1 MINRIAHI
9 GIAVKD
15 LEERVAFYRDVLGLR
30 LESRE
35 ELPGRNLRIAVFNL
49 NGVHIELLEP
59 TSPESNI
66 AVFIEKRGEG
76 LHHIAFGD
84 DDIKGT
90 LAGLTEEGRR
100 PPRPRAAPGR
110 RRGEDRLHRSEEHFP
125 GADGAVRR
133 ARDRRAAMSGLTPA
147 HRPGAQLRRPFVY
160 RPDLDQNGVAL
171 DGHPRLDPDRLHD
184 RPAPR
189 SGSRSPSSSPR

>member
-15 LEERVAFYRDVLGLR
+15 LEERIAFYRDILGLS
-30 LESRE
+30 LEGRE
-35 ELPGRNLRIAVFNL
+35 ELPERNLRIAVFNL

-90 LAGLTEEGRR
+90 LAHLMDKGVALL
-100 PPRPRAAPGR
+100 
-110 RRGEDRLHRSEEHFP
+110 DREP
-125 GADGAVRR
+125 
-133 ARDRRAAMSGLTPA
+133 
-147 HRPGAQLRRPFVY
+147 RPGAGGAKIAF
-160 RPDLDQNGVAL
+160 
-171 DGHPRLDPDRLHD
+171 DPKSTFRVLMELCEKE
-184 RPAPR
+184 
-189 SGSRSPSSSPR
+189 G

>member
-15 LEERVAFYRDVLGLR
+15 LEERIAFYRDVLGLH

-35 ELPGRNLRIAVFNL
+35 ELPERNLRIAVFNL

-59 TSPESNI
+59 TSPDSNV

-90 LAGLTEEGRR
+90 QLL
-100 PPRPRAAPGR
+100 
-110 RRGEDRLHRSEEHFP
+110 LHKGKSEMPFFRT
-125 GADGAVRR
+125 AR
-133 ARDRRAAMSGLTPA
+133 ARPNQLWNDGSLILYRFNRPSASVSAAWAISPRQPSARETTRLEA
-147 HRPGAQLRRPFVY
+147 AGASE
-160 RPDLDQNGVAL
+160 GTI
-171 DGHPRLDPDRLHD
+171 
-184 RPAPR
+184 
-189 SGSRSPSSSPR
+189 SSPEAGASSCSRMIRADCPISTCRR

>member
-15 LEERVAFYRDVLGLR
+15 LEERIAFYRDVLGLH
-30 LESRE
+30 LEGRE
-35 ELPGRNLRIAVFNL
+35 ELPARNLRIAVFNL

-90 LAGLTEEGRR
+90 LARLTEKGVALLDKE
-100 PPRPRAAPGR
+100 P
-110 RRGEDRLHRSEEHFP
+110 
-125 GADGAVRR
+125 
-133 ARDRRAAMSGLTPA
+133 
-147 HRPGAQLRRPFVY
+147 RPGAGGAKIAFI
-160 RPDLDQNGVAL
+160 
-171 DGHPRLDPDRLHD
+171 DPKSTFRVLMELCE
-184 RPAPR
+184 P
-189 SGSRSPSSSPR
+189 GSAGQKP